1 MRHVRRRKTA
11 LALAACGCVLSI
23 GGGGAA
29 QPSDVGQGRYNVPPP
44 PGYQPNDA
52 RLDSSAQARE
62 EDDRYSY
69 EAERWA
75 ARNCVADRADRATA
89 GAVIGGL
96 LGAVV
101 GSGLAGR
108 HDRALGAVSGGAV
121 GAVAGGAIGRSTS
134 PGCPPGYV
142 LRPGAPPFA
151 PAVVYS
157 DVVYAAPPWYDPW
170 VWYGHHWIY
179 RPYPF
184 HRFWFRHHHL

>member
-1 MRHVRRRKTA
+1 VIAMFHDGLRTTA
-11 LALAACGCVLSI
+11 LALAISAAALSVGRPVL
-23 GGGGAA
+23 A
-29 QPSDVGQGRYNVPPP
+29 QDRYSVPPP
-44 PGYQPNDA
+44 PGYQPKDEQYETSA
-52 RLDSSAQARE
+52 RARA
-62 EDDRYSY
+62 EDERYSY

-75 ARNCVADRADRATA
+75 AENCVAERANNTAA

-108 HDRALGAVSGGAV
+108 HDRAPGAIAGGAV
-121 GAVAGGAIGRSTS
+121 GALAGGALGSSASS

-142 LRPGAPPFA
+142 LRPSAPPFA
-151 PAVVYS
+151 PGPVYTE
-157 DVVYAAPPWYDPW
+157 VIYEAPPWYDPW

-184 HRFWFRHHHL
+184 HHYWYRIHHH